1 MSLTKTTPS
10 SEVERPRRLF
20 PGRLFDWPELFNW
33 ADVDT
38 LRIEEFQEDG
48 QMVVRAE
55 APGIDPDQ
63 DVELT
68 VSDHRLRLHV
78 ARKQEEK
85 SETTTGYRSEFHYGS
100 FTRVVDLPAGA
111 TADDVKATY
120 HDGILEVRV
129 PIDRAKADVA
139 KIPISRG

>member
-1 MSLTKTTPS
+1 MPLSKTTS
-10 SEVERPRRLF
+10 TDVDRPRRLF
-20 PGRLFDWPELFNW
+20 PSRLFDWPELFNW
-33 ADVDT
+33 AEMDT

-68 VSDHRLRLHV
+68 VTDHRLRLHV

-85 SETTTGYRSEFHYGS
+85 QEEANGYRSEFRYGS
-100 FTRVVDLPAGA
+100 FTRLVDLPAGA

-129 PIDRAKADVA
+129 PIDQAKAEVA